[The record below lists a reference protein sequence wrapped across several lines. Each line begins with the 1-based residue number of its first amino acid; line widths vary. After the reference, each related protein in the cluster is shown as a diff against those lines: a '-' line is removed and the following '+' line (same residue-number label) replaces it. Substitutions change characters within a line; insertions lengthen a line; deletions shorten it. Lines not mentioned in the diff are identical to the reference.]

1 MNNRERVRDMNV
13 EDNTQVDRRGLIRG
27 GAAAAMVLALP
38 ACSTIPGLS
47 FTDAIRRLL
56 VLSSERAFVRLTA
69 PDGFWDQQIG
79 RLGLNQVLGTRGD
92 ILSGILT
99 SALVKDR
106 LEDAF
111 ADIAIKGAERAAP
124 LVAETVRTIG
134 IANAAALVRG
144 GPSAATQFLRGEMGD
159 TLIEAMVPELGQ
171 AIRIASDPVVGELI
185 NSVAGTN
192 VSGIASRLSDNV
204 NDAIWQELGVEE
216 GAIRANPR
224 ATNDPLLIGVFGLGS
239 QL

>member
-1 MNNRERVRDMNV
+1 MNAGEFK
-13 EDNTQVDRRGLIRG
+13 QLDRRAVMRG
-27 GAAAAMVLALP
+27 GAASALVLALP

-56 VLSSERAFVRLTA
+56 VLSSERAFARLTA
-69 PDGFWDQQIG
+69 PDGYWDEQVG
-79 RLGLNQVLGTRGD
+79 RLGLGNLLGTRGD

-111 ADIAIKGAERAAP
+111 ADIAVEGAERAAP
-124 LVAETVRTIG
+124 IVADTVRTIG

-144 GPSAATQFLRGEMGD
+144 GPKAATAFLRGEMGD
-159 TLIEAMVPELGQ
+159 TLIEAMAPELGQ
-171 AIRIASDPVVGELI
+171 AIRIASDPLVGELV
-185 NSVAGTN
+185 NAATGAN
-192 VSGIASRLSDNV
+192 VSGIAQRLSGNV

-216 GAIRANPR
+216 AAIRANPR
-224 ATNDPLLIGVFGLGS
+224 STNDALLIGVFGVGAGL
-239 QL
+239 